1 MSKRIARQ
9 RKKGRVTKQ
18 KMSKRKLIIMAS
30 VLLSLT
36 LTAAITASFGLLPG
50 MKRRAATP
58 QQGGSFNSGS
68 PSKEYIYAGG
78 KLVAT
83 QEPEYQWIDV
93 TAPTNLVASAVST
106 TQINLSWNAP
116 TGGTGYSYQI
126 ERSTNYGTT
135 SPEHGFTTLTT
146 VGGTTFTDN
155 VPSTPSATTYIY
167 RVRSINGQQTSS
179 PSAISF
185 ATTKSFAEQISN
197 QDPGRT
203 PIRATHFLE
212 LQEAVNAVRAA
223 AGLAPFTWTD
233 PQAPAP
239 GVPIR
244 KTHMTDL
251 RTALNQ
257 ALTALGLTPQ
267 PYTDDPP
274 VIGTTTVQ
282 KVHIDE
288 LRQRTR
294 SVGQ

>member
-1 MSKRIARQ
+1 MSKRRF
-9 RKKGRVTKQ
+9 
-18 KMSKRKLIIMAS
+18 IIMAA

-36 LTAAITASFGLLPG
+36 LTAAMTASLGLLPG
-50 MKRRAATP
+50 TTRRAANP
-58 QQGGSFNSGS
+58 QQGGNFNASN
-68 PSKEYIYAGG
+68 PTKEYIYAGG

-83 QEPEYQWIDV
+83 QEPEYEWVNVQP
-93 TAPTNLVASAVST
+93 PTSLVASAAST

-116 TGGTGYSYQI
+116 SGGANYSYQI

-135 SPEHGFTTLTT
+135 TPEHGFTILTT
-146 VGGTTFTDN
+146 IGGTSFTDN
-155 VPSTPSATTYIY
+155 VPATSPATTYIY

-203 PIRATHFLE
+203 TIKATHFLE

-274 VIGTTTVQ
+274 TIGVTTVQ
-282 KVHIDE
+282 KIHIDE